1 MNKKKDILFCF
12 FVFLNVIYAQPIRPC
27 EWYGMYNCNSLEGG
41 NIFISNI
48 GSGILQSFYWPND
61 GSLRAL
67 LPTQN
72 LKIGAFVNN
81 EIRFS
86 YSNSHH
92 FSPGPVQYLYIND
105 SISNPKYRTYKIQKD
120 FDLLPESEF
129 KDLLRKDYDEWPIV
143 MGAPVDSNSKPLF
156 LGDQTVW
163 MINNDTLS
171 SERSA
176 TSSNPLFAEI
186 LSTIWTYR
194 QDPIL
199 KNVIFYRHQI
209 INRDTLKWFNT
220 FVGDVISFGLHV
232 GGYSTFA
239 GTDSAIQLG
248 YFYHSSPST
257 TSQYGNQVPSVGF
270 VLLQGP
276 LINET
281 GSKGFKSGMT
291 VTDKRNQ
298 PVSSMV
304 RFLYYPTNSPP
315 LLTPP
320 ANYSEEYNALKGLWK
335 DGTPIR
341 DPFSNEI
348 LRFAVPGDPVTG
360 KGWTDISE
368 NLKPYYRYSQLNVGP
383 FDLAPGESQ
392 EVVGA
397 IIVGQGRDHL
407 QSVNVLKHHARYV
420 KSAYPF
426 LFGAGLP
433 SHTFNASSLG
443 GKIFLTW
450 DTNAEKELPP
460 LSTYKFQGY
469 YVYQGET
476 ANGPWHKIATFDKSD
491 DVTLMMDE
499 VYSSQHLTLT
509 DIVVDELPNKGLRQF
524 LAVDRDT
531 ITQSSFINGR
541 PYHFAVEPFWYDTES
556 RPKFKAGK
564 KVAATV
570 VPQQQVPGSVYD
582 EPFAVVPH
590 SRKYDDAVQIHIID
604 PTKLKGKDYSVN
616 VTLSLPDSAIRWT
629 LKEEPNTV
637 LLTEQTD
644 TSGLFANPVVD
655 GFTVTVR
662 KPPVGLRRDFQNPR
676 GWQYLPE
683 ENRFLS
689 GAAQQLIMDGFN
701 QGIVY
706 PTKQN
711 YESRGTTVRH
721 DFIKQVMIRFGQ
733 TQKAY
738 RYATKVRAFPFS
750 DPPRDSSFI
759 PFIKNR
765 GGGFV
770 YQDFVD
776 VPFTVWEVDSLDGD
790 LTPRQLNVA
799 FLESND
805 SLYSW
810 EGKYLGRG
818 DLNGR
823 WKPTIAS
830 NGGDERIYIFASDYS
845 ETPNAFYT
853 SKNLLLNGDSLDTYY
868 VIAAKADTSLR
879 KDKKDSFTDGDV
891 FILTPNYPLVNN
903 RTFTFSTSAPTI
915 ANAQLAK
922 QQGAMDMI
930 SVFPNP
936 YMGGHALESSVSSRF
951 VTISGLPATSIIR
964 IFNLSGRLIRTIY
977 HNTVTTSLQ
986 QWDLRNDEGIKVAS
1000 GLYLIHIESPGIGT
1014 KVLKLMV
1021 LYPDERLNAY

>member
-1 MNKKKDILFCF
+1 MNMKHLISLVLILIFKLKILFAQCDYEAF
-12 FVFLNVIYAQPIRPC
+12 SARPIETKQISMCVVNGGFLGNLKFPKELSGYGLLPYGSFIVGTKIDDTIYVSSSEQGHDFAPGIILPNGNRDTSNSELYRVYSVITNPSKIPAGPERDKYERDYLEWPVSLGAPVQNNGRPLIWGNQTVWTISTDADSFVYGVLNYKPRKESPPMRAELRTTSWIHDSTKFLEYVVFVKFYITNKNNRIWKNTYVGIKLSPGLYTSPTQPSPTFAGSDSILKLGFL
-27 EWYGMYNCNSLEGG
+27 YGSTNFSSPHYGHKIPAVGYLPLSGSIPFYSINRFIWGG
-41 NIFISNI
+41 TVPNFPSSDYKPSNKI
-48 GSGILQSFYWPND
+48 QEY
-61 GSLRAL
+61 RAL
-67 LPTQN
+67 QGFDRNGNQIINPLTQRPTLFPYSGDPIAKTGWLDKN
-72 LKIGAFVNN
+72 VN
-81 EIRFS
+81 EHILRI
-86 YSNSHH
+86 
-92 FSPGPVQYLYIND
+92 LYIN
-105 SISNPKYRTYKIQKD
+105 
-120 FDLLPESEF
+120 F
-129 KDLLRKDYDEWPIV
+129 
-143 MGAPVDSNSKPLF
+143 
-156 LGDQTVW
+156 
-163 MINNDTLS
+163 
-171 SERSA
+171 
-176 TSSNPLFAEI
+176 
-186 LSTIWTYR
+186 
-194 QDPIL
+194 
-199 KNVIFYRHQI
+199 
-209 INRDTLKWFNT
+209 
-220 FVGDVISFGLHV
+220 
-232 GGYSTFA
+232 
-239 GTDSAIQLG
+239 
-248 YFYHSSPST
+248 
-257 TSQYGNQVPSVGF
+257 
-270 VLLQGP
+270 
-276 LINET
+276 
-281 GSKGFKSGMT
+281 
-291 VTDKRNQ
+291 
-298 PVSSMV
+298 
-304 RFLYYPTNSPP
+304 
-315 LLTPP
+315 
-320 ANYSEEYNALKGLWK
+320 
-335 DGTPIR
+335 
-341 DPFSNEI
+341 
-348 LRFAVPGDPVTG
+348 
-360 KGWTDISE
+360 
-368 NLKPYYRYSQLNVGP
+368 GP

-433 SHTFNASSLG
+433 SATVNASSLG
-443 GKIFLTW
+443 GKVFLTW
-450 DTNAEKELPP
+450 DNNAEQELPP

-469 YVYQGET
+469 YIYQGET

-499 VYSSQHLTLT
+499 VYSQQHLTLT

-531 ITQSSFINGR
+531 INRSAFINGR

-604 PTKLKGKDYSVN
+604 PTKLKAKDYSVN

-644 TSGLFANPVVD
+644 TSGLFANPVID
-655 GFTVTVR
+655 GFTVTVK
-662 KPPVGLRRDFQNPR
+662 KPPVGLRRDFQSPQ

-683 ENRFLS
+683 ENRFMT
-689 GAAQQLIMDGFN
+689 GALQYLIMDGFSS
-701 QGIVY
+701 GIVY

-721 DFIKQVMIRFGQ
+721 DFLKQVMIRFGQ

-776 VPFTVWEVDSLDGD
+776 VPFTVWEIDTLDGD
-790 LTPRQLNVA
+790 PSPRQLNAA
-799 FLESND
+799 FTESND
-805 SLYSW
+805 SLYSST
-810 EGKYLGRG
+810 GTYLGRG
-818 DLNGR
+818 LLNGR
-823 WKPTIAS
+823 WKPTITS

-853 SKNLLLNGDSLDTYY
+853 QKNLLLNGDSIDTYY
-868 VIAAKADTSLR
+868 VIAARADTSLR

-922 QQGAMDMI
+922 QQGAMELI

>member
-1 MNKKKDILFCF
+1 MVDFR
-12 FVFLNVIYAQPIRPC
+12 Y
-27 EWYGMYNCNSLEGG
+27 
-41 NIFISNI
+41 
-48 GSGILQSFYWPND
+48 PND
-61 GSLRAL
+61 GSEYSLMWGSRL
-67 LPTQN
+67 I
-72 LKIGAFVNN
+72 IGGLINN
-81 EIRFS
+81 MPHVSLGYEYDNDF
-86 YSNSHH
+86 
-92 FSPGPVQYLYIND
+92 FPGLAQSTND
-105 SISNPKYRTYKIQKD
+105 SITNPRYRVYKIQKNWES
-120 FDLLPESEF
+120 LPENEY
-129 KDLLRKDYDEWPIV
+129 KDARKRDYEEWPADL
-143 MGAPVDSNSKPLF
+143 GAPVDSLGEPMI
-156 LGDQTVW
+156 LGDQMLW
-163 MINNDTLS
+163 MVYTDNNVQL
-171 SERSA
+171 R
-176 TSSNPLFAEI
+176 NPDPNHGLPLGAEI
-186 LSTIWTYR
+186 QTSIWSYMN
-194 QDPIL
+194 DAIL
-199 KNVIFYRHQI
+199 RNIVFYRHAI
-209 INRDTLKWFNT
+209 SNKSITTWKET
-220 FVGDVISFGLHV
+220 YVGSLLNYAVLAPGTSS
-232 GGYSTFA
+232 YA
-239 GTDSAIQLG
+239 GTDSLLHLV
-248 YFYHSSPST
+248 YLYHSGAF
-257 TSQYGNQVPSVGF
+257 TSAKFGNQIPSVGSI
-270 VLLQGP
+270 VLQGP
-276 LINET
+276 VINSNDMYALQSSRLFRNIKNLPASSAIRHLIYRTLNDT
-281 GSKGFKSGMT
+281 PIRFRSSGS
-291 VTDKRNQ
+291 
-298 PVSSMV
+298 
-304 RFLYYPTNSPP
+304 
-315 LLTPP
+315 
-320 ANYSEEYNALKGLWK
+320 YSEHYNALRGLWN

-341 DPFSNEI
+341 DPATNQT
-348 LRFAVPGDPVTG
+348 LRFAVPGDPVAG

-368 NLKPYYRYSQLNVGP
+368 NTTPYMRDAQLNVGP
-383 FDLAPGESQ
+383 FDLAPDESQ

-397 IIVGQGRDHL
+397 IIVGQGRDRL
-407 QSVNVLKHHARYV
+407 QSINVLKHHARYV

-433 SHTFNASSLG
+433 SPTVNVSSLG
-443 GKIFLTW
+443 GKVFLTW
-450 DTNAEKELPP
+450 DNNAEQELPS

-499 VYSSQHLTLT
+499 VYSQQHLTLT

-531 ITQSSFINGR
+531 INRSSFINGR
-541 PYHFAVEPFWYDTES
+541 LYHFAVEPFWYDTES

-564 KVAATV
+564 KVAVTA

-590 SRKYDDAVQIHIID
+590 SRKYDDAVQIPIID

-616 VTLSLPDSAIRWT
+616 VSLSLPDSAIRWT
-629 LKEEPNTV
+629 LKEEPNIIR
-637 LLTEQTD
+637 LSNQTD
-644 TSGLFANPVVD
+644 TTGLLANPVVD
-655 GFTVTVR
+655 GFTVTVK
-662 KPPVGLRRDFQNPR
+662 KPPIGLRRDFQSPQ
-676 GWQYLPE
+676 GWKYLPE

-689 GAAQQLIMDGFN
+689 GAAQQLIMDGFI

-721 DFIKQVMIRFGQ
+721 DFLKQVMIRFGQ

-738 RYATKVRAFPFS
+738 RYATKIRSFPFS

-790 LTPRQLNVA
+790 PAPRQLNVA

-853 SKNLLLNGDSLDTYY
+853 QKNLLLNGDSIDTYY
-868 VIAAKADTSLR
+868 VIAARADTSLR
-879 KDKKDSFTDGDV
+879 KDKKDSFTDGDL

-922 QQGAMDMI
+922 QQGAMELI

-936 YMGGHALESSVSSRF
+936 YLGGHALESSVSSRF